1 MIFAKR
7 HFLPLGLVKQMACLE
22 KLGVIYISIFLNA
35 KYLGGSF
42 LMINERN
49 MKVIFH
55 LIWFP
60 RLWLYVISIGAFFFR
75 QQITEQETFPIILTS
90 SSDCVII
97 IKEINKNPRIVL
109 NFNTNSN
116 LSYFHNDYQVF

>member
-1 MIFAKR
+1 MIFAKP
-7 HFLPLGLVKQMACLE
+7 HFLPLGLVKHTACF
-22 KLGVIYISIFLNA
+22 SIFLIV

-116 LSYFHNDYQVF
+116 LSYFNNDYQVF